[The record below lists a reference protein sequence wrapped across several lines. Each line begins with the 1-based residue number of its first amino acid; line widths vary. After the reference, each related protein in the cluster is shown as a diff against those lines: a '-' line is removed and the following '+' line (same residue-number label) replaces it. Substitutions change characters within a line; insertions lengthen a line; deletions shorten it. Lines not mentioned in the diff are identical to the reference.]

1 MLENVQL
8 ALRDAGYYHGM
19 IDGLVGPQ
27 TRAAIAAYQR
37 DNGLEV
43 TAAVDEPTLVT
54 LGLA

>member
-1 MLENVQL
+1 VLENVQV
-8 ALRDAGYYHGM
+8 ALRDQGYYAGA

-27 TRAAIAAYQR
+27 TRAALAAFQR
-37 DNGLEV
+37 DHGLVV